1 MLAGAGRLAKPLP
14 ASGDAPRTTSTGE
27 TVYFNDADDE
37 AVRCA
42 AQFDPA
48 LAPKLTTALVEP
60 DPDRRAALLVA
71 MVGEVPP
78 DADHDDAAYA
88 AFRLAYGALS
98 PLPRTDAV
106 IAADY
111 ALLELYGCRFDVED
125 ACPARPPIPRVV
137 FVAGVPSAVGAAV
150 SIAVG
155 AVAGVRAIAARW
167 RAWRARKTRR

>member
-1 MLAGAGRLAKPLP
+1 MKLGSLKSDTPDGQLVVLSRDLAFAKAVPDIAPTMQSALDRWDKVEAALMRVSDDLNAGRI
-14 ASGDAPRTTSTGE
+14 SDAM
-27 TVYFNDADDE
+27 A
-37 AVRCA
+37 
-42 AQFDPA
+42 FDPA
-48 LAPKLTTALVEP
+48 N
-60 DPDRRAALLVA
+60 
-71 MVGEVPP
+71 
-78 DADHDDAAYA
+78 
-88 AFRLAYGALS
+88 ALS